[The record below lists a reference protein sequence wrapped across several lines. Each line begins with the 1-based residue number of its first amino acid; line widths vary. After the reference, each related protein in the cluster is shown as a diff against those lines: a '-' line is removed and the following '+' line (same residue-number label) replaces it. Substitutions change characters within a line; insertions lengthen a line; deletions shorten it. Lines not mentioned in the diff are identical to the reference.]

1 MPMKQA
7 RVRNAANPQDRV
19 PRVAMWI
26 ESSRGYGRGLIR
38 GVANYVRSH
47 GPWSIHF
54 TPHGLREPF
63 SAWLRNWDGDGI
75 LARIDDRRM
84 ARLFRLKDLPLIDLR
99 GRLPD
104 LDIPTVG
111 LDNRPVARLAFEH
124 LQQRGFRH
132 YGFCGLPVGE
142 HVHLDQ
148 RREFFIEEV
157 ARAGFACRVFSASRL
172 RKIGSRTQLEHERLD
187 AWLRSLPLPIGIMC
201 CNDDRGRQLLDVC
214 RTARLSVPDQIAV
227 VGVDNDE
234 ELCNLSSPALSSVSV
249 NAERI
254 GYAAAEWL
262 DRMMAGRKFPDR
274 DVLFSPTH
282 VVTRQST
289 DTLAVDDPVLA
300 RALQF
305 IRDHAG
311 EAIGIDDVVKAAGTS
326 RRFLE
331 RLMES
336 RLQRSPNRE
345 LIRVRIDRARSL
357 LLDTDLSLNA
367 IAQRSGFRS
376 AKYFGDAFRRVEGLA
391 PGEFRRRAAVSQ
403 KQE

>member
-1 MPMKQA
+1 
-7 RVRNAANPQDRV
+7 
-19 PRVAMWI
+19 
-26 ESSRGYGRGLIR
+26 LIR
-38 GVANYVRSH
+38 GVADYVRRH

-63 SAWLRNWDGDGI
+63 SAWLRSWDGDGI

-84 ARLFRLKDLPLIDLR
+84 ARLFRVKKLPLIDLR

-104 LDIPTVG
+104 LGIPIVG

-124 LQQRGFRH
+124 LRQRGFRH
-132 YGFCGLPVGE
+132 YGFCGMPPGE

-148 RREFFIEEV
+148 RREFFVEEV
-157 ARAGFACRVFSASRL
+157 RRAGFHCHVYPARRMSKA
-172 RKIGSRTQLEHERLD
+172 GSRTQSEQDRLE
-187 AWLRSLPLPIGIMC
+187 AWLRSLPLPIGMMC
-201 CNDDRGRQLLDVC
+201 CNDDRGRQLLDAC
-214 RTARLSVPDQIAV
+214 RTTNLRVPDQIAV

-289 DTLAVDDPVLA
+289 DTVAVEDPVLA

-305 IRDHAG
+305 IRDHSG
-311 EAIGIDDVVKAAGTS
+311 ESIDVDDVVEAAGVS

-331 RLMES
+331 RLMAN
-336 RLQRSPNRE
+336 RLGRSPNRE
-345 LIRVRIDRARSL
+345 LIRVRIDRARSIL
-357 LLDTDLSLNA
+357 LETDSPMSVVA
-367 IAQRSGFRS
+367 RRCGFRN
-376 AKYFGDAFRRVEGLA
+376 AKYFGDAFRRVAGMA
-391 PGEFRRRAAVSQ
+391 PGEFRRRAALSQ
-403 KQE
+403 NQD

>member
-1 MPMKQA
+1 MSIKQA
-7 RVRNAANPQDRV
+7 RARKSGTRRDRV
-19 PRVAMWI
+19 PRVAVWI

-38 GVANYVRSH
+38 GVADYLRSH

-54 TPHGLREPF
+54 TLHGLREPF
-63 SAWLRNWDGDGI
+63 SAWLRNWEGDGI

-84 ARLFRLKDLPLIDLR
+84 ARLFRLKNLPLIDLR

-104 LDIPTVG
+104 LGIPIVG

-124 LQQRGFRH
+124 LQHRGFRH

-148 RREFFIEEV
+148 RREFFVERV
-157 ARAGFACRVFSASRL
+157 QQAGFHCRVFPARRL
-172 RKIGSRTQLEHERLD
+172 RKIGSQTQWEQDRLE
-187 AWLRSLPLPIGIMC
+187 AWLRSLPLPVGIMC
-201 CNDDRGRQLLDVC
+201 CNDDRGRQLLDAC
-214 RTARLSVPDQIAV
+214 RAAQLSVPDQIAV

-282 VVTRQST
+282 VVTRLST

-305 IRDHAG
+305 IRDHAS
-311 EAIGIDDVVKAAGTS
+311 EAIDVDDVAEAAGIS
-326 RRFLE
+326 RRNLE

-336 RLQRSPNRE
+336 RLCRSPNRE
-345 LIRVRIDRARSL
+345 LTRVRVDRARSL
-357 LLDTDLSLNA
+357 LLETDLPLA
-367 IAQRSGFRS
+367 VIARRCGFRN
-376 AKYFGDAFRRVEGLA
+376 AKYLGDTFRRVEGVP
-391 PGEFRRRAAVSQ
+391 PGEFRRHAALSQ
-403 KQE
+403 NQE